1 VQEGARCALGGVNL
15 FFLRN
20 YKIVQFVFLCRTD
33 SNCLQD
39 IVDFKSG
46 TNLNIVR
53 IRLFC
58 ADCVVCSLSA

>member
-1 VQEGARCALGGVNL
+1 MQEGARCALGGVNL

-33 SNCLQD
+33 SNCLQGM
-39 IVDFKSG
+39 VDFKSG

-53 IRLFC
+53 SRPFC
-58 ADCVVCSLSA
+58 ADSVACSLSV